1 MTIPTT
7 PSAGRHQSRNRQTPP
22 VTSPKLT
29 LLSNAQVVSGEYSY
43 LPIERVHFGPGSIS
57 RLAEELDRIK
67 SRRPFVITGQTIADK
82 TRLVETVEKASG
94 RKIAGVFSGVRQHAP
109 ISEIKRAIS
118 DAQSARADS
127 LISLGGGSPIDS
139 AKVVVKELS
148 ENFNRSAMAHL
159 AIPTTLSAAE
169 FSHSAGMTDDTT
181 KRKTGIRDPRLV
193 PRFIFL
199 DPIMTIDTPSWLWA
213 CTGIRSLDHA
223 VESIYSPRH
232 QPYVDTLA
240 LESIT
245 LLFQNL
251 KRSTDNPNEI
261 APRLACQTAAWMSF
275 AGVQSVGTGLSHA
288 IGRVIGATWN
298 IPHGITSCLTLSE
311 VMKHLARKY
320 PDRLALIAEAEVQ
333 GLKGLSKDKQAQHAA
348 EGVGELVKDLGLSK
362 RLSDYGIRREDLPS
376 IARDASGPEEYSMAL
391 DVLEA
396 IL

>member
-1 MTIPTT
+1 MSEVQI
-7 PSAGRHQSRNRQTPP
+7 
-22 VTSPKLT
+22 
-29 LLSNAQVVSGEYSY
+29 VSGEYSY

-82 TRLVETVEKASG
+82 TTLVDTVEKASG
-94 RKIAGVFSGVRQHAP
+94 RKLAGVFSGVKQHAP
-109 ISEIKRAIS
+109 FSGIKQAINE
-118 DAQSARADS
+118 AQKARADS
-127 LISLGGGSPIDS
+127 LVSLGGGSPIDS
-139 AKVVVKELS
+139 TKVVVKELS
-148 ENFNRSAMAHL
+148 EGFAKPTIVHL

-181 KRKTGIRDPRLV
+181 KRKTGVRDPRLV

-199 DPIMTIDTPSWLWA
+199 DPKMTIDTPSWLWA

-240 LESIT
+240 LESVT

-251 KRSTDNPNEI
+251 KRSTDNPSDTS
-261 APRLACQTAAWMSF
+261 PRMACQTAAWMSF

-298 IPHGITSCLTLSE
+298 IPHGITSCLTLAE
-311 VMKHLARKY
+311 VMKHQARKY
-320 PDRLALIAEAEVQ
+320 PDRLALVAKAEGQ
-333 GLKGLSKDKQAQHAA
+333 DLKGLSKDKQAQYAA
-348 EGVGELVKDLGLSK
+348 ERVRELVKDLGLSK

>member
-1 MTIPTT
+1 M
-7 PSAGRHQSRNRQTPP
+7 SE
-22 VTSPKLT
+22 
-29 LLSNAQVVSGEYSY
+29 AQVVSGEYSY

-82 TRLVETVEKASG
+82 TGLVDTVEKASG
-94 RKIAGVFSGVRQHAP
+94 RKLVGVFSGIKQHAP
-109 ISEIKRAIS
+109 ISGIKRAIS
-118 DAQSARADS
+118 EAQRARADA

-139 AKVVVKELS
+139 TKVVVKELS
-148 ENFNRSAMAHL
+148 DNFAKPTLAHL

-181 KRKTGIRDPRLV
+181 KRKTGVRDSRLV
-193 PRFIFL
+193 PRLIFL
-199 DPIMTIDTPSWLWA
+199 DPKITIDTPPWLWA

-223 VESIYSPRH
+223 VESVYSLKH

-240 LESIT
+240 LESIK

-251 KRSTDNPNEI
+251 KRSTDNPTEI
-261 APRLACQTAAWMSF
+261 APRLACQTASWMSF

-298 IPHGITSCLTLSE
+298 IPHGITSCLTLPE
-311 VMKHLARKY
+311 VMTHQARKY
-320 PDRLALIAEAEVQ
+320 PDRLALVAQVQ
-333 GLKGLSKDKQAQHAA
+333 GQDSKGLVKEKQAQYAV
-348 EGVGELVKDLGLSK
+348 ERVRELVKGLGLSK
-362 RLSDYGIRREDLPS
+362 RLSDYGIGKEDLPS
-376 IARDASGPEEYSMAL
+376 IARDASGPEEYTVAL
-391 DVLEA
+391 EVLDA

>member
-1 MTIPTT
+1 MADT
-7 PSAGRHQSRNRQTPP
+7 RQEITDSTVPD
-22 VTSPKLT
+22 PKLT
-29 LLSNAQVVSGEYSY
+29 LLSEVQIVSGEYSY

-82 TRLVETVEKASG
+82 TTLVDTVEKASG
-94 RKIAGVFSGVRQHAP
+94 RKLAGVFSGVKQHAP
-109 ISEIKRAIS
+109 FSGIKQAINE
-118 DAQSARADS
+118 AQKARADS
-127 LISLGGGSPIDS
+127 LVSLGGGSPIDS
-139 AKVVVKELS
+139 TKVVVKELS
-148 ENFNRSAMAHL
+148 EGFAKPTIVHL

-181 KRKTGIRDPRLV
+181 KRKTGVRDPRLV

-199 DPIMTIDTPSWLWA
+199 DPKMTIDTPSWLWA

-232 QPYVDTLA
+232 QPFVDTLA
-240 LESIT
+240 LESVT
-245 LLFQNL
+245 LLFRNL
-251 KRSTDNPNEI
+251 KRSTDNPSYTSS
-261 APRLACQTAAWMSF
+261 RMACQTAAWMSF
-275 AGVQSVGTGLSHA
+275 SGVQSVGTGLSHA

-298 IPHGITSCLTLSE
+298 IPHGLTSCLTLAE
-311 VMKHLARKY
+311 VMKHQARKY
-320 PDRLALIAEAEVQ
+320 PDRLALIAKAEGQ
-333 GLKGLSKDKQAQHAA
+333 DLKGLSKDKQAQYAA
-348 EGVGELVKDLGLSK
+348 ERVRDLVKDLGLSK

>member
-1 MTIPTT
+1 LPE
-7 PSAGRHQSRNRQTPP
+7 
-22 VTSPKLT
+22 V
-29 LLSNAQVVSGEYSY
+29 QVVGGEYSY

-67 SRRPFVITGQTIADK
+67 SRRPFVITGRTIAEK
-82 TRLVETVEKASG
+82 TSLVDTVEKASG
-94 RKIAGVFSGVRQHAP
+94 RKFVGVFSGVKQHAP
-109 ISEIKRAIS
+109 LSGIRQAISE
-118 DAQSARADS
+118 AQKVEADS
-127 LISLGGGSPIDS
+127 LMSLGGGSPIDS
-139 AKVVVKELS
+139 TKLVVKELS
-148 ENFNRSAMAHL
+148 ENFAKPAIAHL

-181 KRKTGIRDPRLV
+181 KKKTGVRDPRLV

-199 DPIMTIDTPSWLWA
+199 DPKITIDTPPWLWA

-223 VESIYSPRH
+223 VESIYSPKH

-251 KRSTDNPNEI
+251 KRSTDNPVEI

-298 IPHGITSCLTLSE
+298 IPHGITSCLTLAE
-311 VMKHLARKY
+311 VMRHQSQKY
-320 PDRLALIAEAEVQ
+320 PDRLALIAKAEGQ
-333 GLKGLSKDKQAQHAA
+333 DLKGLSKDRQAQYAA
-348 EGVGELVKDLGLSK
+348 ERVEELVKDLGISK

-376 IARDASGPEEYSMAL
+376 IAKDASGPEEYPMAL
-391 DVLEA
+391 DILET

>member
-1 MTIPTT
+1 M
-7 PSAGRHQSRNRQTPP
+7 SEVQAVG
-22 VTSPKLT
+22 
-29 LLSNAQVVSGEYSY
+29 GEYSY
-43 LPIERVHFGPGSIS
+43 LPIERVHFGPETIS

-67 SRRPFVITGQTIADK
+67 SQRPFVMTGKTIAEK
-82 TRLVETVEKASG
+82 TRLVDAVEKASG
-94 RKIAGVFSGVRQHAP
+94 RKLAGVFSGVKQHAP
-109 ISEIKRAIS
+109 ISGIKQAIS
-118 DAQSARADS
+118 QAQKARADS
-127 LISLGGGSPIDS
+127 LVSLGCGSPIDS
-139 AKVVVKELS
+139 TKVVVKELS
-148 ENFNRSAMAHL
+148 ENFAKPIIAHL

-181 KRKTGIRDPRLV
+181 KRKIGVRDPRLV
-193 PRFIFL
+193 PRLIFL
-199 DPIMTIDTPSWLWA
+199 DPKITIDTPSWLWA

-223 VESIYSPRH
+223 VESIYSQRH

-240 LESIT
+240 LESIA

-251 KRSTDNPNEI
+251 KRSTDNPTET

-275 AGVQSVGTGLSHA
+275 TGVQSVGTGLSHA

-311 VMKHLARKY
+311 VMKHQARKY
-320 PDRLALIAEAEVQ
+320 PERLALIAKAEGQ
-333 GLKGLSKDKQAQHAA
+333 ESKGLSKDKQAQHAS
-348 EGVGELVKDLGLSK
+348 ERVGELVKDLGLAK

>member
-1 MTIPTT
+1 M
-7 PSAGRHQSRNRQTPP
+7 SE
-22 VTSPKLT
+22 
-29 LLSNAQVVSGEYSY
+29 AQVVSGEYSY

-57 RLAEELDRIK
+57 RLAEELDGIM
-67 SRRPFVITGQTIADK
+67 SQRPFVITGQTIAEK
-82 TRLVETVEKASG
+82 TNLVDTVEKASG
-94 RKIAGVFSGVRQHAP
+94 RRLAGVFPGVKQHAP
-109 ISEIKRAIS
+109 ISEIKRAI
-118 DAQSARADS
+118 DEAQRAKADS

-139 AKVVVKELS
+139 TKVVVKELS
-148 ENFNRSAMAHL
+148 ENFAKPILAHL

-169 FSHSAGMTDDTT
+169 FSHSAGMTVDTP
-181 KRKTGIRDPRLV
+181 KRKTGVRDPRLV

-199 DPIMTIDTPSWLWA
+199 DPKITVNTPSWLWA

-232 QPYVDTLA
+232 QPYVDALA

-251 KRSTDNPNEI
+251 KRSTDNPTETG
-261 APRLACQTAAWMSF
+261 PRLACQTAAWMSF

-298 IPHGITSCLTLSE
+298 IPHGITSCLTLAE
-311 VMKHLARKY
+311 VMKQQARKY
-320 PDRLALIAEAEVQ
+320 PDRLSLIAKAEGQ
-333 GLKGLSKDKQAQHAA
+333 DLKGLTKNKQALYAA
-348 EGVGELVKDLGLSK
+348 DRVGDLIQELGLSK

-376 IARDASGPEEYSMAL
+376 IARDASGPDEYSVAL
-391 DVLEA
+391 DVLQA